1 MWQHSIFSSNAPP
14 PPQTH
19 SLTMQPLHHL
29 ALLLTTT
36 ALSPASVLGRAAP
49 DTKRD
54 DASPAATASAVNTTT
69 CNGRFY
75 AYTELAGYGYVP
87 ADARDRFG
95 DTIGGIGS
103 AVALEPGSW
112 ARSTDGT
119 TYTGLLWALP
129 DRGW

>member
-1 MWQHSIFSSNAPP
+1 MPRLLHHHTPLP
-14 PPQTH
+14 LLLP
-19 SLTMQPLHHL
+19 LLLHHL
-29 ALLLTTT
+29 LLL
-36 ALSPASVLGRAAP
+36 LPASAANIVRRHDDE
-49 DTKRD
+49 DTT
-54 DASPAATASAVNTTT
+54 SSTAAAVNTTT

-87 ADARDRFG
+87 GDARDRFG

-112 ARSTDGT
+112 ARSGDGAGGADGSV
-119 TYTGLLWALP
+119 YTGVLWALP

>member
-1 MWQHSIFSSNAPP
+1 MLLPVHHPALF
-14 PPQTH
+14 
-19 SLTMQPLHHL
+19 LT
-29 ALLLTTT
+29 AVA
-36 ALSPASVLGRAAP
+36 ALSAVPVRAGPNA
-49 DTKRD
+49 KRD
-54 DASPAATASAVNTTT
+54 GSGSAATTSAVNTTT

-87 ADARDRFG
+87 GDARDRFG

-112 ARSTDGT
+112 ARSADGT